1 MTGKLELLWK
11 LIRRAREIN
20 ILRNKLLDQT
30 MNVGKNN
37 LVSSKLLLNF
47 YWKLSAA
54 RLAKSLLKFERVSQN
69 SKIGWN

>member
-11 LIRRAREIN
+11 LIRRAREIK
-20 ILRNKLLDQT
+20 ILRNKLLEQT
-30 MNVGKNN
+30 MNIGKNN

-47 YWKLSAA
+47 YWKLSTA